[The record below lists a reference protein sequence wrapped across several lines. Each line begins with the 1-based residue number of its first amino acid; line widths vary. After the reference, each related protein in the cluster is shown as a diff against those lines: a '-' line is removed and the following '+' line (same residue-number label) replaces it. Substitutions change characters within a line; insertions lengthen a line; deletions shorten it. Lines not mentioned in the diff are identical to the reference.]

1 MQRPLSAVLAVM
13 VLCGATSVAP
23 GLASEAFAS
32 SSYSIRVVNSGAGGG
47 GRVFHVGSPINI
59 TVLDR
64 AGRSHKKI
72 SICLT
77 PAPISKPSCHVAH
90 LNRTLDSLAPSAAGR
105 TKIRV
110 KIGTTVLVREIRVV
124 KAAS

>member
-1 MQRPLSAVLAVM
+1 MQRPLSAVLAAIA
-13 VLCGATSVAP
+13 LCGATSVVP
-23 GLASEAFAS
+23 GLTSAAFAG

-59 TVLDR
+59 TVRDR
-64 AGRSHKKI
+64 TGRSHKKI
-72 SICLT
+72 AICLT
-77 PAPISKPSCHVAH
+77 PAPISKPSCHAAH

-124 KAAS
+124 KATP